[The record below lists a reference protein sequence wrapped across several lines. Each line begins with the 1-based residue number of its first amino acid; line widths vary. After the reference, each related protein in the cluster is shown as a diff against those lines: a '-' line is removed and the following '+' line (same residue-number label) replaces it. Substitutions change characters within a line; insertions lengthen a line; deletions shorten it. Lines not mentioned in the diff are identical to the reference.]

1 MKGKIVQWNDEKGFG
16 FITNDDLSERV
27 FFHISALKHRERR
40 PQVQDAVIFEVMID
54 NQQRMKATEVYYEGL
69 SLQAMKP
76 AAKKQQ
82 QDAHQSY
89 DQHIVLEPM
98 KRTNVDHV
106 LLLVAFLFLA
116 SAGLLF
122 FKTNNLTTTIPLGIP
137 ALILLAIYNRQKTPA
152 SKLFTCSRCRC
163 NTPFDKR
170 TIAAW
175 NMGTLK
181 LYCSRCH
188 AEWLSTRNTQHQKSH
203 TTSHSTHTTSNKG
216 SGCLGALLLLI
227 ALPIGIM
234 TLTRWFS

>member
-27 FFHISALKHRERR
+27 FFHISALKQKERR

-69 SLQAMKP
+69 TLQSVKP
-76 AAKKQQ
+76 AVKKKQ

-89 DQHIVLEPM
+89 DQRIVLEPK
-98 KRTNVDHV
+98 KRTTVDHV
-106 LLLVAFLFLA
+106 LLLIAFLFLA

-122 FKTNNLTTTIPLGIP
+122 FKTKDLETAIPLGIP
-137 ALILLAIYNRQKTPA
+137 ALILLAIYNRQKIPA
-152 SKLFTCSRCRC
+152 SKLFTCNHCRC
-163 NTPFDKR
+163 NTPFDRR
-170 TIAAW
+170 TIRAW
-175 NMGTLK
+175 NLGAIK

-188 AEWLSTRNTQHQKSH
+188 SEWLRNRNSGYDNSY
-203 TTSHSTHTTSNKG
+203 TSSNKG
-216 SGCLGALLLLI
+216 SGCLGALLLML

-234 TLTRWFS
+234 TLTQWLS

>member
-1 MKGKIVQWNDEKGFG
+1 MKGKIIQWNDEKGFG

-69 SLQAMKP
+69 TLQAMTP

-82 QDAHQSY
+82 QHARQSY

-98 KRTNVDHV
+98 KRTNLDHV
-106 LLLVAFLFLA
+106 LLLIAFLFLA
-116 SAGLLF
+116 SAVLLF
-122 FKTNNLTTTIPLGIP
+122 FKTNNLTIAVPLGIS
-137 ALILLAIYNRQKTPA
+137 ALILLAIYNRQKTPT

-163 NTPFDKR
+163 NTPFDTR
-170 TIAAW
+170 TIRAW
-175 NMGTLK
+175 NMGTIK

-188 AEWLSTRNTQHQKSH
+188 AEWLRNRNNGYDNSY
-203 TTSHSTHTTSNKG
+203 TSSNKG
-216 SGCLGALLLLI
+216 SGCLGALLLIL

-234 TLTRWFS
+234 TLTQWLS